1 MKESTKTRKAL
12 DYFFAGYSCAQS
24 VFTAF
29 HDEMGLSESMALK
42 IASGMGG
49 GVAGMREIC
58 GAFTGMTLALGAIR
72 GYDVTDDPEVKKA
85 LYALIQEKGERFRAD
100 HGTLICRDLL
110 ESHNINPSP
119 IPADRTAE
127 YYRDRP
133 CARYVEAC
141 AAYAEDAL
149 SVK

>member
-1 MKESTKTRKAL
+1 MKESIKTRKAL
-12 DYFFAGYSCAQS
+12 DYFFGGYSCAQA
-24 VFTAF
+24 VFAAF
-29 HDEMGLSESMALK
+29 HEEMGLTESMALK

-49 GVAGMREIC
+49 GVAGMREIG

-72 GYDVTDDPEVKKA
+72 GLDANDDPDAKKA
-85 LYALIQEKGERFRAD
+85 LYAMIQAQGERFRAD

-110 ESHNINPSP
+110 ESHHITPLP

-149 SVK
+149 ANA

>member
-1 MKESTKTRKAL
+1 MNERMKAKKAL

-29 HDEMGLSESMALK
+29 HEEIGLTESMALK

-58 GAFTGMTLALGAIR
+58 GAFTGMTLALGALR
-72 GYDVTDDPEVKKA
+72 GSDVTDNPEAKKA
-85 LYALIQEKGERFRAD
+85 LYALIQERGECFRTEY
-100 HGTLICRDLL
+100 GSLICRDLL
-110 ESHNINPSP
+110 ESHNITPVP

-133 CARYVEAC
+133 CALYVEAC
-141 AAYAEDAL
+141 AAYVEDVL